1 MQENISTPSAKQQ
14 GKTVVGKLIVQPH
27 GGALKRAPAWLPG
40 VSGNPRG
47 RPTAGMAIQEWFN
60 QLSDADEVELRRVA
74 SDKGAPASKR
84 QAALQHLDALRVPDL
99 ADIEA
104 ITDGTESLTAA
115 RARGIV
121 TSDIRKIKVRRSTT
135 PDGVEVVEREVELH
149 PEKRGEALDRIMD
162 RTEGKAVQVQRIQ
175 VESIID
181 PVAALARIRA
191 DLVGSR
197 PLQVVADAESCY
209 RSVERLRGDGVNTD
223 AVEAC
228 EDEGDDGDDGQGVGG
243 LGGERNPERGEAQ
256 RCSGE
261 GPPLMLDSAF
271 PAQPID
277 SFVDDVLPVVPIVKR
292 RVIRVSKKAVAVV
305 DKKVMMRRARSARY
319 RANLKLKGEDGVGG
333 KKSGD

>member
-149 PEKRGEALDRIMD
+149 PELQWGHAFDRVEMLPSNGDTVIFEALQWGHAFDR
-162 RTEGKAVQVQRIQ
+162 
-175 VESIID
+175 VEIN
-181 PVAALARIRA
+181 VAW
-191 DLVGSR
+191 R
-197 PLQVVADAESCY
+197 PL
-209 RSVERLRGDGVNTD
+209 
-223 AVEAC
+223 
-228 EDEGDDGDDGQGVGG
+228 
-243 LGGERNPERGEAQ
+243 
-256 RCSGE
+256 RC
-261 GPPLMLDSAF
+261 LF
-271 PAQPID
+271 PASMGPR
-277 SFVDDVLPVVPIVKR
+277 F
-292 RVIRVSKKAVAVV
+292 
-305 DKKVMMRRARSARY
+305 
-319 RANLKLKGEDGVGG
+319 
-333 KKSGD
+333 